1 MEVSGKL
8 EAPAGLTLGKESPVP
23 MNGRLGGGGG
33 GQSQSGSY
41 GDEILSCPCWELN
54 GDCCLVKPLA

>member
-23 MNGRLGGGGG
+23 MNGRLGSPKA
-33 GQSQSGSY
+33 SQVVTYLLHGAESFLRS
-41 GDEILSCPCWELN
+41 
-54 GDCCLVKPLA
+54 

>member
-23 MNGRLGGGGG
+23 MNGRLGGPKA
-33 GQSQSGSY
+33 SQ
-41 GDEILSCPCWELN
+41 
-54 GDCCLVKPLA
+54 LVTETKYSIALAGN

>member
-23 MNGRLGGGGG
+23 MNSRLGSPKA
-33 GQSQSGSY
+33 SQVVTETKYS
-41 GDEILSCPCWELN
+41 
-54 GDCCLVKPLA
+54 LVLAGN